1 MRTVDMTDT
10 SDPGGPER
18 TGIRLRQRVGV
29 FLLWLAIGVLIVLLA
44 FLTRHLVARKAVVV
58 VVLVWVAIG
67 CAAFALTRFGRRT
80 QRRIRPS
87 GPDHRKN
94 PEVQ

>member
-1 MRTVDMTDT
+1 MRTVEMTHAPD
-10 SDPGGPER
+10 SGHANRSRFSGR
-18 TGIRLRQRVGV
+18 NLLVG
-29 FLLWLAIGVLIVLLA
+29 LLWLAIGVLIVLLA
-44 FLTRHLVARKAVVV
+44 FLARHLAARKEVVV
-58 VVLVWVAIG
+58 VVLVWVAFG
-67 CAAFALTRFGRRT
+67 CAAFVLTRFGRRS